1 MAIAV
6 ALAYKGIKPEIDDA
20 PRFNYFGANSYI
32 RFECVSYS
40 IIRDCVT
47 VSETCI
53 TLDKETELWMKEPRS
68 RTSTIGLSH
77 WLSMGTSEADCVA
90 KVRKYLDAVK
100 KESSKK

>member
-47 VSETCI
+47 TFETCF
-53 TLDKETELWMKEPRS
+53 TLDKETQLWMKEPRS
-68 RTSTIGLSH
+68 SQSTIELSH
-77 WLSMGTSEADCVA
+77 WLSMGTSEDYCRN
-90 KVRKYLDAVK
+90 KVRDYLADYLK
-100 KESSKK
+100 KQKK